1 MDKIIN
7 DINECYHELEE
18 ILDGYLIQY
27 KDDVNE
33 SMIERKPISDLKTE
47 LNACCSYFITVL
59 NDIVKRY
66 RLAGV
71 DGKNTSRSSATPDYI
86 KYNVKGLCIYLFK
99 PYFKINGWVDT
110 LSKAYEKSA
119 SDYKFEN
126 GIIDDEPPD
135 DLYNSL
141 IVYFKDFVINLSA

>member
-47 LNACCSYFITVL
+47 LNACCSYLITALSDV
-59 NDIVKRY
+59 VKRY

-71 DGKNTSRSSATPDYI
+71 DGKNTDYI

-110 LSKAYEKSA
+110 LAKAYEKSA

-141 IVYFKDFVINLSA
+141 IVYFKDFIINLSA